1 MVAKDFTCDLG
12 ARGLCRKVA
21 PRDFGDLEIAPDAP
35 VIYLGSKSGPA
46 LDKGAHMTQIER
58 EAMEYDV
65 VIVGA
70 GPAGLSAAIR
80 LKQLDPELSVVLLE
94 KGSEVGAHILSG
106 AVLDPSGLD
115 RLIPDWKE
123 RGAPVTVPVVEDNFY
138 MLGAAGQIRIPNMLM
153 PPLMNNHGNYIVSM
167 GNVCRWLAQQA
178 EALGVEIFPGMS
190 CSELVYAGDGSVKG
204 VVAGE
209 FGRQSD
215 GTPGP
220 SYEPGMELHGKYVFL
235 SEGVRGSLSK
245 QVIAKFDL
253 AKGRE
258 PQKYGLG
265 MKEIWEIDPEKH
277 HQGRVTHTMGWPLEG
292 NAGGGSFIY
301 HLDNNQVYVGFVVHL
316 NYRNPHLFP
325 YMEFQR
331 FKHHPMVADLLKGG
345 KRVAYG
351 ARAITEGGY
360 QSIPQTAFP
369 GGALLGCSAGLVN
382 VPRIKGN
389 HNAMLS
395 GIHAAEAAHAAIASG
410 RAGDV
415 LADYDKA
422 IHEGDIGKDLRRV
435 RNVKPLWSRY
445 GLLASLGLGG
455 FDMWTNN
462 LFGLSLLGTMKHGKT
477 DSAATEPANRHKPI
491 TYPKPDGK
499 LSFDRL
505 TNIAFSATNHDPDQ
519 PTHLK
524 LVDQDIPIRV
534 NLPTYAE
541 PAQRYCPAGVYE
553 VVGEG
558 AEARFQIN
566 FQNCVHCKT
575 CDIKDP
581 SQNIVWTV
589 PQGGDGPNYP
599 NM

>member
-1 MVAKDFTCDLG
+1 MS
-12 ARGLCRKVA
+12 
-21 PRDFGDLEIAPDAP
+21 E
-35 VIYLGSKSGPA
+35 
-46 LDKGAHMTQIER
+46 HER

-80 LKQLDPELSVVLLE
+80 LKQLDADLNVVVLE

-106 AVLDPSGLD
+106 AVLDPCGLNA
-115 RLIPDWKE
+115 LIPDWKE
-123 RGAPVTVPVVEDNFY
+123 KGAPLNVPVKDDNFY
-138 MLGAAGQIRIPNMLM
+138 MLGEAGKVRIPNWPM

-167 GNVCRWLAQQA
+167 GNVCRWMAEQA
-178 EALGVEIFPGMS
+178 EELGVEVFPGMS
-190 CSELVYAGDGSVKG
+190 CSELVYGEDGSVKG

-209 FGRQSD
+209 FGKNAD

-220 SYEPGMELHGKYVFL
+220 GYEPGMELHGKYVFL
-235 SEGVRGSLSK
+235 GEGVRGSLSK
-245 QVIAKFDL
+245 EAIEKFDL
-253 AKGRE
+253 SKGKE

-265 MKEIWEIDPEKH
+265 MKEIWEIDPAKH
-277 HQGRVTHTMGWPLEG
+277 KAGSVTHTMGWPLG
-292 NAGGGSFIY
+292 SNAGGGSFIY

-316 NYRNPHLFP
+316 NYENPHLAP

-331 FKHHPMVADLLKGG
+331 FKHHPMVKELLEGG

-351 ARAITEGGY
+351 ARAISEGGY
-360 QSIPQTAFP
+360 QSMPKMVAP
-369 GGALLGCSAGLVN
+369 GVALLGCSVGMVN

-395 GIHAAEAAHAAIASG
+395 GKAAAEAAYAAIQDG
-410 RAGDV
+410 RASDELSDYETDV
-415 LADYDKA
+415 REGA
-422 IHEGDIGKDLRRV
+422 IGQDLMKV
-435 RNVKPLWSRY
+435 RNVKPLWSKR
-445 GLLASLGLGG
+445 GLVASLTLGG
-455 FDMWTNN
+455 FDMWTNT
-462 LFGLSLLGTMKHGKT
+462 LGFSLLGTIGHGKT
-477 DSAATEPANRHKPI
+477 DAAATGEASKFKPI
-491 TYPKPDGK
+491 DYPKPDGK

-505 TNIAFSATNHDPDQ
+505 TNLSFSATNHEESQ
-519 PTHLK
+519 PAHLK
-524 LVDQDIPIRV
+524 LKDASIPVSV
-534 NLPTYAE
+534 NLPKYAGLS
-541 PAQRYCPAGVYE
+541 QRYCPAGVYE
-553 VVGEG
+553 FVKDDKGEDK
-558 AEARFQIN
+558 FVIN

>member
-1 MVAKDFTCDLG
+1 MAEA
-12 ARGLCRKVA
+12 AREQM
-21 PRDFGDLEIAPDAP
+21 D
-35 VIYLGSKSGPA
+35 
-46 LDKGAHMTQIER
+46 
-58 EAMEYDV
+58 YDV

-80 LKQLDPELSVVLLE
+80 LKQLDAALSVVVLE

-106 AVLDPSGLD
+106 AVLDPSGLEA
-115 RLIPDWKE
+115 LIPDWRSRE
-123 RGAPVTVPVVEDNFY
+123 APVTVPVVADNFY
-138 MLGAAGQIRIPNMLM
+138 LLGEAGRLRIPNALM

-167 GNVCRWLAQQA
+167 GNVCRWLAGQA
-178 EALGVEIFPGMS
+178 EALGVEIFAGMA
-190 CSELVYAGDGSVKG
+190 CSALVYGNNGSVRG

-209 FGRQSD
+209 FGKQSD

-220 SYEPGMELHGKYVFL
+220 NYEPGMELLGKYVFL

-245 QVIAKFDL
+245 QVIATYDL
-253 AKGRE
+253 AAGKE
-258 PQKYGLG
+258 PQKFGLG
-265 MKEIWEIDPEKH
+265 MKELWQIDPEKH
-277 HQGRVTHTMGWPLEG
+277 RPGMVTHTMGWPLGG
-292 NAGGGSFIY
+292 NAGGGGFIY

-316 NYRNPHLFP
+316 NYQNPYLFP

-331 FKHHPMVADLLKGG
+331 FKHHPMVADLLRGG

-351 ARAITEGGY
+351 ARAITEGGW
-360 QSIPQTAFP
+360 QSMPRLTFP
-369 GGALLGCSAGLVN
+369 GGALLGCSAGMVN

-395 GIHAAEAAHAAIASG
+395 GIAAAEAAVAAIKAGRSG
-410 RAGDV
+410 DELTAYEAAVRSGPIA
-415 LADYDKA
+415 
-422 IHEGDIGKDLRRV
+422 KDLKKV

-445 GLLASLGLGG
+445 GLVASLGLGG
-455 FDMWTNN
+455 LDMWTNT
-462 LFGLSLLGTMKHGKT
+462 LFGLSLLGTLAHGKS
-477 DSAATEPANRHKPI
+477 DAASTGRAVDFQPI
-491 TYPKPDGK
+491 AYPKPDGV
-499 LSFDRL
+499 LSFERL
-505 TNIAFSATNHDPDQ
+505 TNVAYSFTNHEESQ
-519 PTHLK
+519 PPHLT
-524 LVDQDIPIRV
+524 LTDASLPIAV
-534 NLPTYAE
+534 NLPQFAE

-558 AEARFQIN
+558 AAARFQIN

-581 SQNIVWTV
+581 IGNITWVT

>member
-1 MVAKDFTCDLG
+1 MAG
-12 ARGLCRKVA
+12 AG
-21 PRDFGDLEIAPDAP
+21 
-35 VIYLGSKSGPA
+35 
-46 LDKGAHMTQIER
+46 R
-58 EAMEYDV
+58 EQMEFDV

-80 LKQLDPELSVVLLE
+80 LKQLDAGLNVVVLE

-106 AVLDPSGLD
+106 AVLDPSGLEA
-115 RLIPDWKE
+115 LIPDWRSRE
-123 RGAPVTVPVVEDNFY
+123 APVTVPVVADNFY
-138 MLGAAGQIRIPNMLM
+138 LLGEAGRLRIPNALM

-167 GNVCRWLAQQA
+167 GNVCRWLAGQA
-178 EALGVEIFPGMS
+178 EALGVEIFAGMA
-190 CSELVYAGDGSVKG
+190 CSALVYGNNGSVRG

-209 FGRQSD
+209 FGKQSD

-220 SYEPGMELHGKYVFL
+220 NYEPGMELLGKYVFL

-245 QVIAKFDL
+245 QVIATYDL
-253 AKGRE
+253 AAGKE
-258 PQKYGLG
+258 PQKFGLG
-265 MKEIWEIDPEKH
+265 MKELWQIDPEKH
-277 HQGRVTHTMGWPLEG
+277 RPGMVTHTMGWPLGG
-292 NAGGGSFIY
+292 NAGGGGFIY

-316 NYRNPHLFP
+316 NYQNPYLFP

-331 FKHHPMVADLLKGG
+331 FKHHPMVADLLRGG

-351 ARAITEGGY
+351 ARAITEGGW
-360 QSIPQTAFP
+360 QSMPRLTFP
-369 GGALLGCSAGLVN
+369 GGALLGCSAGMVN

-395 GIHAAEAAHAAIASG
+395 GIAAAEAAVAAIKAGRSG
-410 RAGDV
+410 DELTAYEAAVRSGPIA
-415 LADYDKA
+415 
-422 IHEGDIGKDLRRV
+422 KDLKKV

-445 GLLASLGLGG
+445 GLVASLGLGG
-455 FDMWTNN
+455 LDMWTNT
-462 LFGLSLLGTMKHGKT
+462 LFGLSLLGTLAHGKS
-477 DSAATEPANRHKPI
+477 DAASTGRAVDFQPI
-491 TYPKPDGK
+491 AYPKPDGV
-499 LSFDRL
+499 LSFERL
-505 TNIAFSATNHDPDQ
+505 TNVAYSFTNHEESQ
-519 PTHLK
+519 PPHLT
-524 LVDQDIPIRV
+524 LTDASLPIAV
-534 NLPTYAE
+534 NLPQFAE

-558 AEARFQIN
+558 AAARFQIN

-581 SQNIVWTV
+581 IGNITWVT

>member
-1 MVAKDFTCDLG
+1 MSDV
-12 ARGLCRKVA
+12 
-21 PRDFGDLEIAPDAP
+21 
-35 VIYLGSKSGPA
+35 
-46 LDKGAHMTQIER
+46 ER

-80 LKQLDPELSVVLLE
+80 LKQLDPSREVVVLE

-106 AVLDPSGLD
+106 AVLDPVGLD
-115 RLIPDWKE
+115 KLIPDWKE
-123 RGAPVTVPVVEDNFY
+123 KGAPVTVPVKEDNFY
-138 MLGAAGQIRIPNMLM
+138 VLGEAGKIRLPNWPM

-167 GNVCRWLAQQA
+167 GNVCRWMAEQA
-178 EALGVEIFPGMS
+178 EELGIEIFPGMA
-190 CSELVYAGDGSVKG
+190 CSEIVYDEDGRVKG

-209 FGRQSD
+209 FGKNPD

-245 QVIAKFDL
+245 EVIAKYDL
-253 AKGRE
+253 SKGKE
-258 PQKYGLG
+258 PQKFGLG

-277 HQGRVTHTMGWPLEG
+277 REGTVTHTMGWPLG
-292 NAGGGSFIY
+292 KNAGGGSFIY

-316 NYRNPHLFP
+316 NYKNPYLFP
-325 YMEFQR
+325 YMEFQQ
-331 FKHHPMVADLLKGG
+331 FKHHPMVAELLKGG

-360 QSIPQTAFP
+360 QSMPKMVAP
-369 GGALLGCSAGLVN
+369 GVALLGCTVGMVN

-395 GIHAAEAAHAAIASG
+395 GIAAAEAAHKAIDAG
-410 RAGDV
+410 RAGDE
-415 LADYDKA
+415 LNDYETDVR
-422 IHEGDIGKDLRRV
+422 EGAIGKDLKRV
-435 RNVKPLWSRY
+435 RNVKPIWSKY
-445 GLLASLGLGG
+445 GLLASLTAGG
-455 FDMWTNN
+455 FDMWTNTLGFS
-462 LFGLSLLGTMKHGKT
+462 LFGTVGHGKNDA
-477 DSAATEPANRHKPI
+477 DSTEPASKHKPI
-491 TYPKPDGK
+491 DYPKPDGK

-505 TNIAFSATNHDPDQ
+505 TNVSFSMTNHEESQPAHLTLKDPSV
-519 PTHLK
+519 PVEVGLK
-524 LVDQDIPIRV
+524 K
-534 NLPTYAE
+534 YAG
-541 PAQRYCPAGVYE
+541 PSSRYCPAGVYE
-553 VVGEG
+553 FVEKDGEPQ
-558 AEARFQIN
+558 FVIN

-581 SQNIVWTV
+581 PQNIVWTT